1 MNILKIKN
9 QKSGGTLALIEKD
22 SYLSVSQSVSE
33 KAKIIRGDPPKID
46 LKKKG
51 EPPKKQQRS
60 IYFKGQLSRAS
71 HLDKNMELLKCL
83 IVLYE
88 QFINRKQK
96 SGGTHAFFE
105 KDRLVSQSVNA
116 KLVKGH
122 NCSKGRGSP
131 QKTLI
136 LKCFY
141 LSYVTSKSAKN
152 ILL

>member
-1 MNILKIKN
+1 
-9 QKSGGTLALIEKD
+9 
-22 SYLSVSQSVSE
+22 
-33 KAKIIRGDPPKID
+33 
-46 LKKKG
+46 
-51 EPPKKQQRS
+51 
-60 IYFKGQLSRAS
+60 
-71 HLDKNMELLKCL
+71 MELLKCL

-96 SGGTHAFFE
+96 SGGTHAYFE

-141 LSYVTSKSAKN
+141 LSYVTSKSPKISKRTRCATTERKIHRRAEN
-152 ILL
+152 CY

>member
-1 MNILKIKN
+1 
-9 QKSGGTLALIEKD
+9 
-22 SYLSVSQSVSE
+22 
-33 KAKIIRGDPPKID
+33 
-46 LKKKG
+46 
-51 EPPKKQQRS
+51 
-60 IYFKGQLSRAS
+60 
-71 HLDKNMELLKCL
+71 MELLKCL

-96 SGGTHAFFE
+96 SGGTHAYFE

-141 LSYVTSKSAKN
+141 LSNVTSKSPKISYYKAHP
-152 ILL
+152 LRDH